1 MARFKE
7 ILRFLLIPILHSVR
21 AIIRVILHH
30 AIPRKE
36 LLPPPPSNCFP
47 YPHTAFGN
55 FQKEESEK
63 CYNHF
68 KKYFKNA
75 IFLDMAEIRKY
86 AIKKA
91 ILNDDK
97 QDKNYIEFGVWKGA
111 TVNMFSNFLK
121 TKIYAFDSFAGMR
134 EDWTGGQQ
142 STFRGF

>member
-36 LLPPPPSNCFP
+36 PEIPSNCFS
-47 YPHTAFGN
+47 YPHTAFDN
-55 FQKEESEK
+55 LQKEESEK

-68 KKYFKNA
+68 KKYFKNT
-75 IFLDMAEIRKY
+75 IFLDIIRIRNY

-97 QDKNYIEFGVWKGA
+97 QDKNYIEFGSWKGR